1 MIQSMTGFES
11 GDEAVNGFN
20 QKVKIIDACRGEIV
34 FEWIGENKVDTV
46 DEDEFD
52 AIFKKIN
59 KNGTENKTQST

>member
-1 MIQSMTGFES
+1 MTGFES
-11 GDEAVNGFN
+11 GDEAVDGFE
-20 QKVKIIDACRGEIV
+20 QKVKIIDACSGKIV
-34 FEWIGENKVDTV
+34 FEWVDEYKVETL